1 MADVKP
7 GIDYEKLKGL
17 GVPDDVIATLDPADG
32 GNITPS
38 GEVLFLDEERMK
50 RREGTRVPYKNH
62 PNGLG
67 IKNFIATKL
76 LATTPLTWE
85 QTLRNFML
93 IVAGANLTGKDTLA
107 AKAYKTVMNFE
118 PDNSTHTH
126 GNVMPLNVSVEEAAK
141 STVLPIDLIMEAIDR
156 AEYIGQMD
164 KCICRSAHQCENY
177 DNHIGCLFFNM
188 AGVTAVKNGLARP
201 VTKEEAKAHVYKGR
215 DAGLVGHALYV
226 EVEQLIWGFRNDKM
240 DEFFEICFCCPCCC
254 VAMDVC
260 RNANRTIKNRFSGS
274 GFTMVANHD
283 NCTGCGKCV
292 EKCPQEIIT
301 VREDGKITIDQEH
314 CLGCGCCKSVCEN
327 DALEL
332 KQTMPMR
339 ESIHDYFLAEGNID
353 LNMEKCTLEPPAPDY
368 QWERPGLKKWGKLVA
383 AMPGD
388 IQKMGVQGYAKEH
401 PGVVVLAAASLAHV
415 VYYRGIIPKKRK

>member
-1 MADVKP
+1 MANAKP
-7 GIDYEKLKGL
+7 GIDYEKLKEL
-17 GVPDDVIATLDPADG
+17 GVPDEVIATLDPADG
-32 GNITPS
+32 GNITPD
-38 GEVLFLDEERMK
+38 GKVLFLDEERMK
-50 RREGTRVPYKNH
+50 RREGHRVPYKNH

-67 IKNFIATKL
+67 IKNYLVTKI

-118 PDNSTHTH
+118 PDNTTHTH
-126 GNVMPLNVSVEEAAK
+126 GNVMPLNVSVEDEAK
-141 STVLPIDLIMEAIDR
+141 TSVLPIDLIMEAIDR

-164 KCICRSAHQCENY
+164 HCICRSAHECEHFDKNV
-177 DNHIGCLFFNM
+177 GCLFFNM

-201 VTKEEAKAHVYKGR
+201 VTKDEAKAHVYEAR
-215 DAGLVGHALYV
+215 DMGLVGHCLYV

-240 DEFFEICFCCPCCC
+240 DEFFEVCFCCPCCC

-274 GFTMVANHD
+274 GFTMVVNHD
-283 NCTGCGKCV
+283 KCIGCHKCV
-292 EKCPQEIIT
+292 ETCPQEIIS
-301 VREDGKITIDQEH
+301 VREDGKISIDQEH
-314 CLGCGCCKSVCEN
+314 CIGCACCKSVCEN

-339 ESIHDYFLAEGNID
+339 ESVHEYFLKEGNID
-353 LNMEKCTLEPPAPDY
+353 LNMEKCTMEPPAPDY
-368 QWERPGLKKWGKLVA
+368 KWEKPGPKKWGKLIA
-383 AMPGD
+383 AMPAD
-388 IQKMGVQGYAKEH
+388 IAAMGPANYAKEH
-401 PGVVVLAAASLAHV
+401 PGVVILGAFGLAAAGHILYH
-415 VYYRGIIPKKRK
+415 GRK